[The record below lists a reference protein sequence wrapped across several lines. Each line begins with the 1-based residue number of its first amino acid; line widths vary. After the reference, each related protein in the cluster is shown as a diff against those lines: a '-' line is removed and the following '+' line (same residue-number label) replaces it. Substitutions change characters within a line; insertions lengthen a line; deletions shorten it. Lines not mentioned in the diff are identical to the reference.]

1 MSQHK
6 QKIAINNAQVK
17 LTKESKQLGLET
29 KMVNIHLRM
38 SVPITIVLQ
47 MNQFSNIVY
56 VTYFVK
62 FQFLTVLD

>member
-29 KMVNIHLRM
+29 KMVN
-38 SVPITIVLQ
+38 T
-47 MNQFSNIVY
+47 
-56 VTYFVK
+56 
-62 FQFLTVLD
+62 